1 MTDTENL
8 PSFSELG
15 LAAPILK
22 ALDAVGY
29 ERPSPIQAA
38 AIPPLLEGHDLL
50 GQAQTGTGKTG
61 AFALPIL
68 SRIDPYQM
76 DTQVLVLAPTRELAI
91 QVAEACQ
98 QYAQFMPDFHVLPIY
113 GGSSYD
119 AQIRALRR
127 GSQVVVGTPGRVMDL
142 MRRGKLDLSA
152 LKTLIL
158 DEADEML
165 RMGFID
171 DVEWVIEQCPVD
183 RQIALFSATMPDQI
197 RRIARRHLTD
207 PVEIKIAAKT
217 STAATVRQRYWQ
229 VSGIHKL
236 DAMTR
241 LLEIEP
247 FDAMLV
253 FVRTKTAAE
262 ELASKLAARGHS
274 CEALHGDIP
283 QKLRERTVEKL
294 KQGQLDILIATD
306 VVARGLDVERIT
318 HVVNYDI
325 PYDTESYVHR
335 IGRTGRAGRTG
346 DAILFVAPRE
356 RRMLRV
362 IEQATRQPIEPM
374 QMPTA
379 KDINK
384 HRLERF
390 KQQIRDSLNTESD
403 LQPFQQ
409 IINEFLTDDS
419 VDPIDLCAALCKMVQ
434 GDEPLFLNEN
444 EPVFT
449 ARDDDRRPRT
459 EGRDSR
465 GGDRDARRREGRP
478 EGGRDRGERRPS
490 RGAEGPTSRY
500 RVDVGYEHGV
510 KPGQIVGAIANEA
523 GIDSRYIGHIEIYN
537 DFTTVDLPQDM
548 TSDTL
553 GTLKKARVCQRPLNI
568 ELFTGPEPEQARRPR
583 APIGDRG
590 DRPERRP
597 SFNSRGEGRGD
608 RPERRPS
615 FNSRGE
621 GRGDRSDRPQHRD
634 GGSKFRRE
642 S

>member
-1 MTDTENL
+1 MTDTEKL

-22 ALDAVGY
+22 AITAVGY
-29 ERPSPIQAA
+29 EDPSPIQAA
-38 AIPPLLEGHDLL
+38 SIPPLLEGRDLL

-68 SRIDPYQM
+68 SRLNSTQM
-76 DTQVLVLAPTRELAI
+76 DTQVLILAPTRELAI

-98 QYAQFMPDFHVLPIY
+98 SYAQFIPDFHVLPIY

-119 AQIRALRR
+119 SQLRALRR
-127 GSQVVVGTPGRVMDL
+127 GAQVVVGTPGRVMDM

-152 LKTLIL
+152 LKTLVL

-171 DVEWVIEQCPVD
+171 DVEWVIEQCPLD
-183 RQIALFSATMPDQI
+183 RQIALFSATMPEQI
-197 RRIARRHLTD
+197 RRIAHRHLKT
-207 PVEIKIAAKT
+207 PVEIKIASKT
-217 STAATVRQRYWQ
+217 STAANIRQRYWL
-229 VSGIHKL
+229 VSGLHKL

-241 LLEIEP
+241 MLEVEQ
-247 FDAMLV
+247 FDALLV

-262 ELASKLAARGHS
+262 ELTSKLSARGHS

-294 KQGQLDILIATD
+294 KAGQIDILIATD
-306 VVARGLDVERIT
+306 VAARGLDVERIT

-356 RRMLRV
+356 RRMLRM

-390 KQQIRDSLNTESD
+390 KQQIRETLESEQD

-409 IINEFLTDDS
+409 IINEFLEDESTD
-419 VDPIDLCAALCKMVQ
+419 PLDLCAALAKMVQ
-434 GDEPLFLNEN
+434 GDEPLFMNEK
-444 EPVFT
+444 EPEPFQ
-449 ARDDDRRPRT
+449 RMDERND
-459 EGRDSR
+459 R
-465 GGDRDARRREGRP
+465 GGDRFERGGRNDRGGERFERGGDRP
-478 EGGRDRGERRPS
+478 ERSERRS
-490 RGAEGPTSRY
+490 RAPEGPTSRY
-500 RVDVGYEHGV
+500 KLHVGHEHGV

-523 GIDSRYIGHIEIYN
+523 GIDSKFIGHIEIYN
-537 DFTTVDLPQDM
+537 DFTTVDLPEGM
-548 TSDTL
+548 PAEVMN
-553 GTLKKARVCQRPLNI
+553 TLKKARVCQRPLDI
-568 ELFTGPEPEQARRPR
+568 ELFTGEVPESARR
-583 APIGDRG
+583 A
-590 DRPERRP
+590 RP
-597 SFNSRGEGRGD
+597 SFGDRRPPRADGARNEGRGD
-608 RPERRPS
+608 RPFSSPRRS
-615 FNSRGE
+615 S
-621 GRGDRSDRPQHRD
+621 GDRNDRPPRD
-634 GGSKFRRE
+634 GGAGAGSKFRRDR
-642 S
+642 

>member
-1 MTDTENL
+1 MTDTEKL

-22 ALDAVGY
+22 AVAAVGY
-29 ERPSPIQAA
+29 EDPSPIQAA
-38 AIPPLLEGHDLL
+38 AIPPLLEGRDLL

-68 SRIDPYQM
+68 SRLNLTQM
-76 DTQVLVLAPTRELAI
+76 DTQVLILAPTRELAI

-98 QYAQFMPDFHVLPIY
+98 SYAQFIPDFHVLPIY

-119 AQIRALRR
+119 SQLRALRR
-127 GSQVVVGTPGRVMDL
+127 GAQVVVGTPGRVMDM

-152 LKTLIL
+152 LKTLVL

-171 DVEWVIEQCPVD
+171 DVEWVIEQCPLD
-183 RQIALFSATMPDQI
+183 RQIALFSATMPEQI
-197 RRIARRHLTD
+197 RRIAHRHLKT
-207 PVEIKIAAKT
+207 PVEIKIASKT
-217 STAATVRQRYWQ
+217 STAANIRQRYWL
-229 VSGIHKL
+229 VSGLHKL

-241 LLEIEP
+241 MLEVEQY
-247 FDAMLV
+247 DALLV

-262 ELASKLAARGHS
+262 ELTSKLSARGHS

-294 KQGQLDILIATD
+294 KAGQIDILIATD
-306 VVARGLDVERIT
+306 VAARGLDVERIT

-356 RRMLRV
+356 RRMLRM

-390 KQQIRDSLNTESD
+390 KQQIRETLESEQD

-409 IINEFLTDDS
+409 IINEFLEDESTD
-419 VDPIDLCAALCKMVQ
+419 PLDLCAALAKMVQ
-434 GDEPLFLNEN
+434 GDEPLFMNEK
-444 EPVFT
+444 EPEPNQ
-449 ARDDDRRPRT
+449 RMEERND
-459 EGRDSR
+459 R
-465 GGDRDARRREGRP
+465 GGDRFERGGRNDRGGERFERGGDRP
-478 EGGRDRGERRPS
+478 ERSERRS
-490 RGAEGPTSRY
+490 RAPEGPTSRY
-500 RVDVGYEHGV
+500 KLHVGHEHGV

-523 GIDSRYIGHIEIYN
+523 GIDSKFIGHIEIYN
-537 DFTTVDLPQDM
+537 DFTTVDLPEGM
-548 TSDTL
+548 PAEVMN
-553 GTLKKARVCQRPLNI
+553 TLKKARVCQRPLDI
-568 ELFTGPEPEQARRPR
+568 ELFTGEVPESARR
-583 APIGDRG
+583 A
-590 DRPERRP
+590 RP
-597 SFNSRGEGRGD
+597 SFGDRRPPRADGARNEGRGD
-608 RPERRPS
+608 RPFSSPRRS
-615 FNSRGE
+615 S
-621 GRGDRSDRPQHRD
+621 GDRNDRPPRD
-634 GGSKFRRE
+634 GGAGAGSKFRRDR
-642 S
+642 